1 MERRAKIVAT
11 LGPASEGEEMLRA
24 LLAAGLDVVR
34 LNLSHGDHDW
44 HRERIA
50 MVRRLA
56 AEAGRHVPVVL
67 DLMGPRYRLGKIDGQ
82 LELATGAQVRLGTAD
97 GVELPVDS
105 PEILPLLRESERVLI
120 DQGLVE
126 LEIVE
131 HRGDHVVAHV
141 LSGGTVSTRKGIN
154 LPDTD
159 IGFEITEKDRGDIV
173 FAVREGVDYLA
184 ASYVGRAADLHAL
197 RGAVAGAGGAVPLI
211 AKLERSRAL
220 DNLDEIVAASDAVMV
235 ARGDL
240 GVEVPLYRVPVL
252 QKQIIAAGRRA
263 GKPVIVATQMLESM
277 MTQPRPTRAEATDVA
292 NAVLDGADALM
303 LSGETAAGH
312 YPVETVDI
320 MVRIIEEAE
329 SSQRRGFG
337 APSDL
342 RRSGSGEAGELV
354 GSVLGRLDDA
364 SVDIA
369 DMVSAAAVYAAR
381 ELGARRLV
389 AFTQSGSTGRLIARY
404 RPSTPIVVFTPEE
417 AIARQLALVW
427 GVTPFVLGDDLQHLD
442 EVVRVVD
449 RELLARRQAQAGEI
463 IVVIMGAPI
472 PERRQANLMRVH
484 RVRGSKAVPAGARSA
499 GGGGE
504 AAP

>member
-1 MERRAKIVAT
+1 
-11 LGPASEGEEMLRA
+11 
-24 LLAAGLDVVR
+24 
-34 LNLSHGDHDW
+34 
-44 HRERIA
+44 
-50 MVRRLA
+50 
-56 AEAGRHVPVVL
+56 
-67 DLMGPRYRLGKIDGQ
+67 
-82 LELATGAQVRLGTAD
+82 
-97 GVELPVDS
+97 
-105 PEILPLLRESERVLI
+105 
-120 DQGLVE
+120 
-126 LEIVE
+126 
-131 HRGDHVVAHV
+131 
-141 LSGGTVSTRKGIN
+141 
-154 LPDTD
+154 
-159 IGFEITEKDRGDIV
+159 
-173 FAVREGVDYLA
+173 
-184 ASYVGRAADLHAL
+184 
-197 RGAVAGAGGAVPLI
+197 
-211 AKLERSRAL
+211 
-220 DNLDEIVAASDAVMV
+220 
-235 ARGDL
+235 
-240 GVEVPLYRVPVL
+240 
-252 QKQIIAAGRRA
+252 
-263 GKPVIVATQMLESM
+263 
-277 MTQPRPTRAEATDVA
+277 
-292 NAVLDGADALM
+292 M

-320 MVRIIEEAE
+320 MARIIEEAE

-389 AFTQSGSTGRLIARY
+389 AFTQSGFTGRLIARY

-427 GVTPFVLGDDLQHLD
+427 GVTPFVLGEDLQHLD

-449 RELLARRQAQAGEI
+449 RELLARRQAQAGEV

-484 RVRGSKAVPAGARSA
+484 RVRGSKAAPAGARSA
-499 GGGGE
+499 AAGGE